1 MPTWSRSQQ
10 TTRSQGSATLTNA
23 RGVPNSSFQVRP
35 STGLQL
41 ATILPEK
48 LPPRCTPQSLPLRER
63 VWLAQRIALARF
75 LGVKWADVAM
85 LEGMSERTLRYHLA
99 RWKTELEQEQQPTS
113 ALLVACQARM
123 EADQAPQLAGKQVAR
138 NWD

>member
-1 MPTWSRSQQ
+1 MSLDPEPHAVRLDAPRLSITAIVIDMTAPRIASDAVEQIGRQD
-10 TTRSQGSATLTNA
+10 L
-23 RGVPNSSFQVRP
+23 QVRP
-35 STGLQL
+35 CSHLEL

-75 LGVKWADVAM
+75 LGVKWADVAR

-99 RWKTELEQEQQPTS
+99 RWKAELEREQQPTS

-123 EADQAPQLAGKQVAR
+123 EAEG
-138 NWD
+138 